1 VTKPVDKM
9 AKPLIDVDPLGKNK
23 VKSLT
28 KIPKHKI
35 HKRKKPVPLPSYK
48 AEDLKLPK
56 KFAEKVLELEL
67 EVDHG

>member
-1 VTKPVDKM
+1 MPT
-9 AKPLIDVDPLGKNK
+9 
-23 VKSLT
+23 
-28 KIPKHKI
+28 
-35 HKRKKPVPLPSYK
+35 YK